1 MNLGTGWRV
10 TVKNRWKV
18 KKIKDSTKM
27 EMGASGKVQAPKA
40 MEVVAETVSCC
51 PEACH
56 EVMEDVEAALM

>member
-1 MNLGTGWRV
+1 
-10 TVKNRWKV
+10 
-18 KKIKDSTKM
+18 M